1 MYNADEI
8 LEIAV
13 TIERNANAFYTR
25 AAEVVTSEE
34 ARKLFLDLASW
45 EVGHVDLFE
54 GMRLKF
60 AEAKEQSWLPDP
72 DSEAARYL
80 QAIADGKIF
89 DVKKIDDE
97 LAALTDDPPSIL
109 LAALQRE
116 KDAVI
121 FYTAMKEMVPEHLG
135 RDDVQH
141 IVEEEMS
148 HVRYIADRLAAM
160 AG

>member
-25 AAEVVTSEE
+25 AAEVVTSEG

-89 DVKKIDDE
+89 DVKKIDEE
-97 LAALTDDPPSIL
+97 LDALTDDPQSIL

-121 FYTAMKEMVPEHLG
+121 FYMAMKEMVPEHLG
-135 RDDVQH
+135 RDDVHH
-141 IVEEEMS
+141 IIEEEMS

-160 AG
+160 AS

>member
-25 AAEVVTSEE
+25 AAEVVSGEE
-34 ARKLFLDLASW
+34 AKSLFHELAAW

-54 GMRLKF
+54 GMRAKF
-60 AEAKEQSWLPDP
+60 AAAKEQLWLPDL
-72 DSEAARYL
+72 DNESGRYL

-89 DVKKIDDE
+89 DVRRIDEE
-97 LAALTDDPPSIL
+97 LAALTDDPHAIL
-109 LAALQRE
+109 MSALQRE

-121 FYTAMKEMVPEHLG
+121 FYLALKEMVPENLG
-135 RDDVQH
+135 KDDVQK
-141 IVEEEMS
+141 IIEEEMS

-160 AG
+160 AS

>member
-25 AAEVVTSEE
+25 AAQVVSSEK
-34 ARKLFLDLASW
+34 AKAMFLELAAW

-54 GMRLKF
+54 GMRAKF
-60 AEAKEQSWLPDP
+60 AAAKEQSWLPDL
-72 DSEAARYL
+72 DQEAGRYL

-89 DVKKIDDE
+89 DVKKIDEE
-97 LAALTDDPPSIL
+97 LDALTDDPEGIL
-109 LAALQRE
+109 MAALQRE

-121 FYTAMKEMVPEHLG
+121 FYLAMKEMVPENLG
-135 RDDVQH
+135 RDDVAH
-141 IVEEEMS
+141 IIEEEMS